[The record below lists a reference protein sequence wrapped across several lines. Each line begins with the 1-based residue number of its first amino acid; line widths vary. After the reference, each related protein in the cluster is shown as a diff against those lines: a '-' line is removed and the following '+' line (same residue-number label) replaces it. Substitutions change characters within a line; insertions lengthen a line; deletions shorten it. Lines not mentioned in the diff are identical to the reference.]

1 MNPLTRLYAR
11 YARFSACVLASLS
24 EVERR
29 DVHAFDEWLYRKRG
43 WRVAVAIV
51 AVTTLVAF
59 VASRLPWNMSFLEA
73 AILFNAVVVTLVWTG
88 LTAWFGHRKFHGRV
102 LRFTLVAMVSGIVA
116 GALGASGIDL
126 VYGRPPYAWIFDSAK
141 LRHVFTAL
149 VVMGFVYIGLVA
161 LIANLR
167 NREYAALTRHLEA
180 EARQSALSR
189 QLAESELKLLQ
200 SQVEPHFLF
209 NTLGSAQQLA
219 EKGAPE
225 AARLIAELIRFLRA
239 ATPALRREWAPL
251 GDEVAM
257 VDAYLAIMRTRLG
270 ARLAV
275 HIDVPA
281 ALSRLPVPPGMLITL
296 VENAVKHG
304 IEPLAGG
311 GRIGV
316 SAGVDAEAG
325 QLVVEVADTGA
336 GLAHDAPGQGIGLAN
351 VQERLKLLYGGAA
364 SLELQENEPR
374 GFIARVRLPFA
385 RPTVADTQPLAA
397 DLAR

>member
-1 MNPLTRLYAR
+1 MNPLTRLSRR

-29 DVHAFDEWLYRKRG
+29 DVRAFDEWLYRKGG
-43 WRVAVAIV
+43 WRVAIAIV
-51 AVTTLVAF
+51 AVTTLAAF
-59 VASRLPWNMSFLEA
+59 VASLLPWNMSFLEA
-73 AILFNAVVVTLVWTG
+73 GILFNAVVLTLLWTG
-88 LTAWFGHRKFHGRV
+88 LTAWFGYRKFHGRV
-102 LRFTLVAMVSGIVA
+102 LRFTLVAMVSGIVS

-126 VYGRPPYAWIFDSAK
+126 IYGRPPYAWILDSAK

-149 VVMGFVYIGLVA
+149 VVMSFVYIGLVA

-225 AARLIAELIRFLRA
+225 AARLIADLIRFLRA
-239 ATPALRREWAPL
+239 AAPALRREWAPL
-251 GDEVAM
+251 SDEVGM

-275 HIDVPA
+275 AIDVPP
-281 ALSRLPVPPGMLITL
+281 ALSRLPVPPGVLITL
-296 VENAVKHG
+296 VENAIKHG
-304 IEPLAGG
+304 IEPLAEG
-311 GRIGV
+311 GRIAV
-316 SAGVDAEAG
+316 AARVDAAAG

-336 GLAHDAPGQGIGLAN
+336 GLAQDAPGQGIGLAN
-351 VQERLKLLYGGAA
+351 VRERLKLLYGEAA
-364 SLELQENEPR
+364 SLELEENEPR
-374 GFIARVRLPFA
+374 GFIARVRLPFEPA
-385 RPTVADTQPLAA
+385 TIAVPEPLAA
-397 DLAR
+397 DVAR

>member
-1 MNPLTRLYAR
+1 MLLARLTRR
-11 YARFSACVLASLS
+11 YAAFSACVLASLS

-29 DVHAFDEWLYRKRG
+29 DVRAFDAWFYRERG
-43 WRVAVAIV
+43 WRFAVAIV
-51 AVTTLVAF
+51 AVTTLAAY
-59 VASRLPWNMSFLEA
+59 VASLLPWNMSFLEA
-73 AILFNAVVVTLVWTG
+73 AILFNVVVLTLLWTG
-88 LTAWFGHRKFHGRV
+88 LTAWFGYRKFHGKV
-102 LRFTLVAMVSGIVA
+102 LRFTLVTMGAGILS
-116 GALGASGIDL
+116 GALGASMVD
-126 VYGRPPYAWIFDSAK
+126 VFYGRAPYAWVFDSAK

-167 NREYAALTRHLEA
+167 NREYAALARHLEA

-225 AARLIAELIRFLRA
+225 AARLIADLIRFLRA

-251 GDEVAM
+251 ADEVAM

-270 ARLAV
+270 HRLAV
-275 HIDVPA
+275 RLDVPA
-281 ALSRLPVPPGMLITL
+281 SLGRLPVPPGMLITL

-311 GRIGV
+311 GRIVV
-316 SAGVDAEAG
+316 SAGVDAIAS

-336 GLAHDAPGQGIGLAN
+336 GLAGGAPGQGIGLAN
-351 VQERLKLLYGGAA
+351 IRERLQLLYGSAA
-364 SLELQENEPR
+364 SLELEENEPR
-374 GFIARVRLPFA
+374 GFIARVRLPFSTQATAAPLEPVTGDA
-385 RPTVADTQPLAA
+385 R
-397 DLAR
+397 